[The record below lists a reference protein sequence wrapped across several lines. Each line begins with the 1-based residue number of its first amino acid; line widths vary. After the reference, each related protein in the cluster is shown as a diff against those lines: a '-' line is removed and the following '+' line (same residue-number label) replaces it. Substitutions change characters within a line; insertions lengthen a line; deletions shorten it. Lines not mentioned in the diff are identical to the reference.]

1 MSRRSNVDLSVLN
14 EIVNLGMD
22 GLECFPP
29 SHDKEFNT
37 QFYFEFAQQHHL
49 LPTSGS
55 DYHGNKDP
63 EVEPGNNPFPDDCRQ
78 AVIECFRKQG
88 IL

>member
-1 MSRRSNVDLSVLN
+1 MSVLN
-14 EIVNLGMD
+14 EIVNIGMD

-29 SHDKEFNT
+29 TFHPEFNT
-37 QFYFEFAQQHHL
+37 QFYFQFAQKHHL

-63 EVEPGNNPFPDDCRQ
+63 EVESGDNPFPEECRQ
-78 AVIECFRKQG
+78 AVIDCFKKQG